1 MEWLNKEYS
10 IELHNP
16 LTEEERD
23 AILDVD
29 MEHTTSVEFTTK
41 HGRKVEFAKVRH
53 GRWTFPRAG
62 VNSYPFWNT
71 RCSVC
76 DWETSRVGAC
86 FYRYCPG
93 CGAKMDGGDDGTDQ

>member
-1 MEWLNKEYS
+1 MDWLNKEYS

-53 GRWTFPRAG
+53 GRWIPVDPDRYDFATE
-62 VNSYPFWNT
+62 WC
-71 RCSVC
+71 CSEC
-76 DWETSRVGAC
+76 DKDVFVTWYGKECDYG
-86 FYRYCPG
+86 YCPN
-93 CGAKMDGGDDGTDQ
+93 CGARVEKGDL

>member
-1 MEWLNKEYS
+1 MDWLNKEYS

-53 GRWTFPRAG
+53 GRWIFGFDPETGERDLKAWTCSEC
-62 VNSYPFWNT
+62 NEKYPWQPN
-71 RCSVC
+71 
-76 DWETSRVGAC
+76 
-86 FYRYCPG
+86 YCPN
-93 CGAKMDGGDDGTDQ
+93 CGAKMDGGEDEHK